1 MYDTLDKD
9 VSNEDGNQDILSS
22 CDRENAFNA
31 NPTIEEKN
39 TCKKLLRNLFS
50 CNDPNSVKFMK
61 CCSDLYIWL
70 YFEIKKYSL
79 SNDII
84 KNIFKLTNLRKD
96 QVPKPKYCD
105 YFSFNDNLHKPEE
118 LIKLRIFNDNID
130 KFQNLLINTD
140 YSKNCFFKRY
150 FYECVNTYIDLNGQ
164 FCSEDK
170 KDISSN
176 KDTCKILRDF
186 SFLYTTFRQMANSKG
201 YELPDLYSSKPYHVV
216 SCTSEVTN
224 LESSS
229 TDSNNS
235 DKSIQRSVPT
245 AIGTMAAIPP
255 FLALIYRF
263 TPVGTMFRS
272 KNKKSV
278 NVFNHL
284 DEEIEKDLFYP
295 RSKNG
300 IMNSSNERYSV
311 AYEPV

>member
-31 NPTIEEKN
+31 NPTIEKRK
-39 TCKKLLRNLFS
+39 TCKKLLRNLLL
-50 CNDPNSVKFMK
+50 CKGLNSGNFIK
-61 CCSDLYIWL
+61 CCSDLYVWL
-70 YFEIKKYSL
+70 YFEIKKYKL
-79 SNDII
+79 SNDNI
-84 KNIFKLTNLRKD
+84 KNIFTIPNLRGY
-96 QVPKPKYCD
+96 QVTKPHCCP
-105 YFSFNDNLHKPEE
+105 YFSFNDNLHKPDE
-118 LIKLRIFNDNID
+118 LLKVRVFNDNVE
-130 KFQNLLINTD
+130 KFHNLLNNTE
-140 YSKNCFFKRY
+140 YSRNCFFKRY

-186 SFLYTTFRQMANSKG
+186 SSLYTTFRQMANSKG
-201 YELPDLYSSKPYHVV
+201 YELTDLYSSKPYHVV

-229 TDSNNS
+229 TASKNS
-235 DKSIQRSVPT
+235 DKSIQHS
-245 AIGTMAAIPP
+245 
-255 FLALIYRF
+255 F

-284 DEEIEKDLFYP
+284 DEEIEKELFYP

-300 IMNSSNERYSV
+300 IINSSNARYSV